1 MTVVVI
7 GLGNDLRRDDG
18 IGPIVARQVADHV
31 APDVCVSVSDGD
43 PGTLLEA
50 WTGAQLV
57 SPWMPSYATRRDPA
71 PSIGSLRT
79 TSATFGRGR
88 SARTESRSTTPFSS
102 APYSIGCPAE

>member
-50 WTGAQLV
+50 WTGAQLAV
-57 SPWMPSYATRRDPA
+57 IVDAVVCDPA
-71 PSIGSLRT
+71 PCISSLRT
-79 TSATFGRGR
+79 SSATFGRGR
-88 SARTESRSTTPFSS
+88 SARTESRSTRQSAS
-102 APYSIGCPAE
+102 APCSIGCPTE